1 MRRLWIL
8 FATVLVLSFAVLGW
22 IGTRIYQEAPPQ
34 IDKVVTTDG
43 NVVVD
48 EGQIAAGQNVWQ
60 SLGGMEVGPVWG
72 HGSLMQTWASVEHG
86 YWYARRGEFLQT
98 PLMQNLRWMRIPGD
112 TVFALGAVALAI
124 FVAGLK
130 TGHSFRKSE

>member
-60 SLGGMEVGPVWG
+60 SLGGMEVGSVWG